1 MFIIPTNA
9 DCTPF
14 TIVLKEL
21 TVLDIVFVVGA
32 GMSDA
37 NELVDMTPFTFVLII
52 PVEVEKLITLFDITL
67 VVATMPFMLLV
78 SVLPITD

>member
-37 NELVDMTPFTFVLII
+37 RELVEITPLTFVVII
-52 PVEVEKLITLFDITL
+52 PVL
-67 VVATMPFMLLV
+67 VA
-78 SVLPITD
+78 